1 MTCYLISYD
10 LIGPNR
16 DYDGLIEAIKE
27 YGTWAHITESF
38 WAIVTESKA
47 KDVRANLKRYLDSN
61 DRIFVVKSGTEAAGS
76 NVICKN
82 EWLKKNL

>member
-1 MTCYLISYD
+1 MV
-10 LIGPNR
+10 GPNR
-16 DYDGLIEAIKE
+16 DYDALIEAIKE
-27 YGTWAHITESF
+27 YGTWGHITESF

-47 KDVRANLKRYLDSN
+47 KDVRANLKQYLDSN
-61 DRIFVVKSGTEAAGS
+61 DRIFVVKSGTEAAWS